1 MTDRARVRI
10 TVALDALTLAAL
22 DADARR
28 RQRSRSAA
36 AAEHIREAVR
46 AVMLGPD
53 DLPRADA
60 EQAAAIRALRRRLAR
75 TILGA
80 TVGWNL
86 AAWEAARAAERGE
99 GAVWG
104 GSAQPVPHWA
114 CKRNRGHSGA
124 TAIGPQGTRRPAASP
139 NIYRVCKANRAG
151 NERA

>member
-1 MTDRARVRI
+1 MTRH
-10 TVALDALTLAAL
+10 
-22 DADARR
+22 R

-46 AVMLGPD
+46 AVMLGPN

-60 EQAAAIRALRRRLAR
+60 EQAAAIQALRRRLAR

-104 GSAQPVPHWA
+104 GSGPPAPHWA

-124 TAIGPQGTRRPAASP
+124 TATAPQGTRRPTTSP